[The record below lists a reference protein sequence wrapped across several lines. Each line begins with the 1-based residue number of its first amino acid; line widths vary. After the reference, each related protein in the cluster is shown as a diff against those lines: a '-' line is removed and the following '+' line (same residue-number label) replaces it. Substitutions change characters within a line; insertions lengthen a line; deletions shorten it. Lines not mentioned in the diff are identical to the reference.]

1 MQVGKTAGNIFAIL
15 IPAAVV
21 TSQPD
26 WGEVDGVQSYT
37 LEFQPKDWTG
47 DGSSTD
53 AGNSPF
59 RIAFA

>member
-1 MQVGKTAGNIFAIL
+1 MMAII
-15 IPAAVV
+15 IPAGVV

-37 LEFQPKDWTG
+37 LELQPKDWSG
-47 DGSSTD
+47 DGSSAD